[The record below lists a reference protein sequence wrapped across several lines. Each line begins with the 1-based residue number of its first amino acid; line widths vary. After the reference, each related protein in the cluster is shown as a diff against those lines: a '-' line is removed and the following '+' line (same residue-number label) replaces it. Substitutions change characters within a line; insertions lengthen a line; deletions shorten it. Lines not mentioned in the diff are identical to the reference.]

1 MKLSEQHRL
10 FNNTSPVD
18 QKDSR
23 YLYYFKNVGK
33 VLWLTTADILSKL
46 FIPNFDNFY
55 PSLKH

>member
-10 FNNTSPVD
+10 FNPTSVAD
-18 QKDSR
+18 QKGSHD
-23 YLYYFKNVGK
+23 LFYFNNVGK

-46 FIPNFDNFY
+46 FISNFDNIY

>member
-10 FNNTSPVD
+10 FNNTSPAD

-23 YLYYFKNVGK
+23 VLFYFKNVGK
-33 VLWLTTADILSKL
+33 ILWLTTADILSKL
-46 FIPNFDNFY
+46 FISNFDNLY

>member
-10 FNNTSPVD
+10 FNNTSTAD

-23 YLYYFKNVGK
+23 NLFYFNNVGK

-46 FIPNFDNFY
+46 FIANFDNFY

>member
-10 FNNTSPVD
+10 FNNTSPAD
-18 QKDSR
+18 QKDFR
-23 YLYYFKNVGK
+23 NLFYFKNVGK

-46 FIPNFDNFY
+46 FISNFDNFY